1 MRTLRHLL
9 ASLSAALCSAAIAA
23 PPTVGEI
30 VFEAGFETA
39 EARAAWRSTDFAT
52 WDAGLASEHALRVV
66 VPAEEAKG
74 GHMVSLPLDVARYRG
89 CKLRFT
95 CKAKADGATKPS
107 ASWLGVKYM
116 FHVQSKSLGPSWTN
130 ENNVFG
136 TFDWRTL
143 EFVVAIPSDA
153 EDGVLSLGLQ
163 DSAGTVWFD
172 DLRVTVL
179 KPARPPRPQPP
190 ANPPPA
196 FKGHDLPR
204 LRGVMSPTAF
214 RE

>member
-1 MRTLRHLL
+1 MRKPSPLF
-9 ASLSAALCSAAIAA
+9 ASLSATLCSAAALCSAAIAA

-179 KPARPPRPQPP
+179 KPPRPPRPQPC
-190 ANPPPA
+190 ASCWA
-196 FKGHDLPR
+196 R
-204 LRGVMSPTAF
+204 RSS
-214 RE
+214 